1 MKKNWI
7 YVWIVVALLIL
18 RPLYALGQNY
28 SQTKDFD
35 PTQAYSWNTNWTH
48 TLNQIPQGSVIQSA
62 SITLRVKVWYWG
74 SNIYEQN
81 IDIMASDT
89 NSFSL
94 PQNRVCELN
103 PSTNPSA
110 SNFYTVTC
118 PLSSAELGY
127 IGNDGNIHIGT
138 NTYMGTYYI
147 EYSKITVNTN
157 QVEQY
162 SLTVNV
168 DPIGSGAVTP
178 NPLSQMYNDGQI
190 VTLTTANNTGYV
202 FDHWVGEVD
211 DTQQATTTVIMEKN
225 QSVVAYF
232 ASDRDHDGVKD
243 SVDGCPDDPN
253 KITPSQ
259 CGCDCVDTTHGGS
272 AMPWLYLLLEQQ

>member
-7 YVWIVVALLIL
+7 YLWIVVALLTL
-18 RPLYALGQNY
+18 QPLYALGQDY
-28 SQTKDFD
+28 SQTIDFD
-35 PTQAYSWNTNWTH
+35 LNQAFSWNINWKH
-48 TLNQIPQGSVIQSA
+48 TLDQIPQGSIIQSA

-89 NSFSL
+89 SSFSL

-118 PLSSAELGY
+118 PLPSIALGY
-127 IGNDGNIHIGT
+127 IENDGDIYIGT

-147 EYSKITVNTN
+147 DYSTLTVSAS

-162 SLTVNV
+162 SLTVDV
-168 DPIGSGAVTP
+168 DPIQSGAVTL
-178 NPLSQMYNDGQI
+178 NPPGQIYNDGQI
-190 VTLTTANNTGYV
+190 IILSATNSSGYV
-202 FDHWVGEVD
+202 FDHWTGEVAD
-211 DTQQATTTVIMEKN
+211 IHQAITTVTIDKN
-225 QSVVAYF
+225 QSVVANF
-232 ASDRDHDGVKD
+232 SSDRDSDGVKD
-243 SVDGCPDDPN
+243 SIDGCPDDP
-253 KITPSQ
+253 KKTIPSQ
-259 CGCDCVDTTHGGS
+259 CGCDCVDTPGGRPV
-272 AMPWLYLLLEQQ
+272 PWLYLLLRQQ